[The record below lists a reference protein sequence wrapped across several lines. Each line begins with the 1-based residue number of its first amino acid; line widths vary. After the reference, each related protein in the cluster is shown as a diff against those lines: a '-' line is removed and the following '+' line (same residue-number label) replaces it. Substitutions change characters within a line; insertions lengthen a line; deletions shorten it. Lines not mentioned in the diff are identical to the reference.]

1 MTGYGKDEFKLHGTQ
16 CTVEVRSVNN
26 RFLEISCHLPK
37 TFSYLEFALKEEVK
51 KFLARGSV
59 NLTVTFG
66 DSEEGSVPT
75 GYSTEAVEA
84 YLKIANDIKT
94 KYHLTGEPTLEQVL
108 SLPNVLVYESEEDQK
123 ETEELIKASLDRALQ
138 SLVQMREKEGLN
150 LKKDLEARVHE
161 MDTILDEVKVLDP
174 ERIVEWKQK
183 FEERL
188 QKLVGEAG
196 LVLEK
201 EILCVLQ
208 LILCLHLPNPRLV
221 HGLVQMPNEM
231 VGVMADLGIGEQLFR
246 YVNESLPHVHGDS
259 LNGGTLDRGQV
270 LLYQAWHS
278 PQHGHLQRQS
288 QSQYHHR

>member
-1 MTGYGKDEFKLHGTQ
+1 MAIISMTGYGKDEFKLHGTQ

-196 LVLEK
+196 LDPVRVTQEASIIADRLDINEEITRFKSHNKLFLATLEQGANQGK
-201 EILCVLQ
+201 KLTFILQEMGREANTLATKCQSAKIAALA
-208 LILCLHLPNPRLV
+208 IRLKDSV
-221 HGLVQMPNEM
+221 ET
-231 VGVMADLGIGEQLFR
+231 IREQTM
-246 YVNESLPHVHGDS
+246 NIE
-259 LNGGTLDRGQV
+259 
-270 LLYQAWHS
+270 
-278 PQHGHLQRQS
+278 
-288 QSQYHHR
+288 

>member
-1 MTGYGKDEFKLHGTQ
+1 MAIISMTGYGKDEFKLHGTQ

-123 ETEELIKASLDRALQ
+123 ETEELIKTSLDRALQ

-196 LVLEK
+196 LDPVRVTQEASIIADRLDINEEITRFKSHNKLFLATLEQGANQGK
-201 EILCVLQ
+201 KLTFILQEMGREANTLATKCQSAKIAALA
-208 LILCLHLPNPRLV
+208 IRLKDSV
-221 HGLVQMPNEM
+221 ET
-231 VGVMADLGIGEQLFR
+231 IREQTM
-246 YVNESLPHVHGDS
+246 NIE
-259 LNGGTLDRGQV
+259 
-270 LLYQAWHS
+270 
-278 PQHGHLQRQS
+278 
-288 QSQYHHR
+288 

>member
-1 MTGYGKDEFKLHGTQ
+1 MAIISMTGYGKDEFKLHGTQ

-161 MDTILDEVKVLDP
+161 MDTILDEVKILDP

-196 LVLEK
+196 LDPVRVTQEASIIADRLDINEEITRFKSHNKLFLATLEQGANQGK
-201 EILCVLQ
+201 KLTFILQEMGREANTLATKCQSAKIAALA
-208 LILCLHLPNPRLV
+208 IRLKDSV
-221 HGLVQMPNEM
+221 ET
-231 VGVMADLGIGEQLFR
+231 IREQTM
-246 YVNESLPHVHGDS
+246 NIE
-259 LNGGTLDRGQV
+259 
-270 LLYQAWHS
+270 
-278 PQHGHLQRQS
+278 
-288 QSQYHHR
+288 

>member
-1 MTGYGKDEFKLHGTQ
+1 MAIISMTGYGKDEFKLHGTQ

-59 NLTVTFG
+59 NLTITFG

-161 MDTILDEVKVLDP
+161 MDAILDEVKVLDP

-196 LVLEK
+196 LDPVRVTQEASIIADRLDINEEITRFKSHNKLFLATLEQGANQGK
-201 EILCVLQ
+201 KLTFILQEMGREANTLATKCQSAKIAALA
-208 LILCLHLPNPRLV
+208 IRLKDSV
-221 HGLVQMPNEM
+221 ET
-231 VGVMADLGIGEQLFR
+231 IREQTM
-246 YVNESLPHVHGDS
+246 NIE
-259 LNGGTLDRGQV
+259 
-270 LLYQAWHS
+270 
-278 PQHGHLQRQS
+278 
-288 QSQYHHR
+288 

>member
-1 MTGYGKDEFKLHGTQ
+1 MAIISMTGYGKDEFKLHGTQ

-161 MDTILDEVKVLDP
+161 MDSILDEVKVLDP

-196 LVLEK
+196 LDPVRVTQEASIIADRLDFNEEITRFKSHNKLFLATLEQGANQGK
-201 EILCVLQ
+201 KLTFILQEMGREANTLATKCQSAKIAALA
-208 LILCLHLPNPRLV
+208 IRLKDSV
-221 HGLVQMPNEM
+221 ET
-231 VGVMADLGIGEQLFR
+231 IREQTM
-246 YVNESLPHVHGDS
+246 NIE
-259 LNGGTLDRGQV
+259 
-270 LLYQAWHS
+270 
-278 PQHGHLQRQS
+278 
-288 QSQYHHR
+288 

>member
-1 MTGYGKDEFKLHGTQ
+1 MAIISMTGYGKDEFKLHGTQ

-84 YLKIANDIKT
+84 YLKIAKDIKT

-196 LVLEK
+196 LDPVRVTQEASIIADRLDINEEITRFKSHNKLFLATLEQGANQGK
-201 EILCVLQ
+201 KLTFILQEMGREANTLATKCQSAKIAALA
-208 LILCLHLPNPRLV
+208 IRLKDSV
-221 HGLVQMPNEM
+221 ET
-231 VGVMADLGIGEQLFR
+231 IREQTM
-246 YVNESLPHVHGDS
+246 NIE
-259 LNGGTLDRGQV
+259 
-270 LLYQAWHS
+270 
-278 PQHGHLQRQS
+278 
-288 QSQYHHR
+288 

>member
-123 ETEELIKASLDRALQ
+123 ETEELIKTSLDRALQ

-196 LVLEK
+196 LDPVRVTQEASIIADRLDINEEITRFKSHNKLFLATLEQGANQGK
-201 EILCVLQ
+201 KLTFILQEMGREANTLATKCQSAKIAALA
-208 LILCLHLPNPRLV
+208 IRLKDSV
-221 HGLVQMPNEM
+221 ET
-231 VGVMADLGIGEQLFR
+231 IREQTM
-246 YVNESLPHVHGDS
+246 NIE
-259 LNGGTLDRGQV
+259 
-270 LLYQAWHS
+270 
-278 PQHGHLQRQS
+278 
-288 QSQYHHR
+288 

>member
-196 LVLEK
+196 LDPVRVTQEASIIADRLDINEEITRFKSHNKLFLATLEQGANQGK
-201 EILCVLQ
+201 KLTFILQEMGREANTLATKCQSAKIAALA
-208 LILCLHLPNPRLV
+208 IRLKDSV
-221 HGLVQMPNEM
+221 ET
-231 VGVMADLGIGEQLFR
+231 IREQTM
-246 YVNESLPHVHGDS
+246 NIE
-259 LNGGTLDRGQV
+259 
-270 LLYQAWHS
+270 
-278 PQHGHLQRQS
+278 
-288 QSQYHHR
+288 

>member
-1 MTGYGKDEFKLHGTQ
+1 MTGYGKDEFKLRGTQ

-59 NLTVTFG
+59 NLTVTLG
-66 DSEEGSVPT
+66 DGEEGSIPT

-84 YLKIANDIKT
+84 YLKIAKDIKT
-94 KYHLTGEPTLEQVL
+94 KYGLNGEPTLEQVL

-123 ETEELIKASLDRALQ
+123 ETEDEIKASLDRALKA
-138 SLVQMREKEGLN
+138 LVQMREKEGLN
-150 LKKDLEARVHE
+150 LKKDLEARVQE

-174 ERIVEWKQK
+174 QRIVEWKQK

-196 LVLEK
+196 LDPVRVTQEASVIADRLDINEEITRFKSHNKLFLSTLEQGANQGK
-201 EILCVLQ
+201 KLTFILQEMGREANTLATKCQSAKIAALA
-208 LILCLHLPNPRLV
+208 IRLKDSV
-221 HGLVQMPNEM
+221 ET
-231 VGVMADLGIGEQLFR
+231 IREQTM
-246 YVNESLPHVHGDS
+246 NIE
-259 LNGGTLDRGQV
+259 
-270 LLYQAWHS
+270 
-278 PQHGHLQRQS
+278 
-288 QSQYHHR
+288 

>member
-84 YLKIANDIKT
+84 YLKIAKDIKT

-196 LVLEK
+196 LDPVRVTQEASIIADRLDINEEITRFKSHNKLFLATLEQGANQGK
-201 EILCVLQ
+201 KLTFILQEMGREANTLATKCQSAKIAALA
-208 LILCLHLPNPRLV
+208 IRLKDSV
-221 HGLVQMPNEM
+221 ET
-231 VGVMADLGIGEQLFR
+231 IREQTM
-246 YVNESLPHVHGDS
+246 NIE
-259 LNGGTLDRGQV
+259 
-270 LLYQAWHS
+270 
-278 PQHGHLQRQS
+278 
-288 QSQYHHR
+288 

>member
-1 MTGYGKDEFKLHGTQ
+1 MAIISMTGYGKDEFKLHGTQ

-196 LVLEK
+196 LDPVRVTQEASIIADRLDINEEITRFKSHNKLFLATLEQGANQGK
-201 EILCVLQ
+201 KLTFILQEMGREANTLATKCQSAKIAALD
-208 LILCLHLPNPRLV
+208 IRLKDSV
-221 HGLVQMPNEM
+221 ET
-231 VGVMADLGIGEQLFR
+231 IREQTM
-246 YVNESLPHVHGDS
+246 NIE
-259 LNGGTLDRGQV
+259 
-270 LLYQAWHS
+270 
-278 PQHGHLQRQS
+278 
-288 QSQYHHR
+288 

>member
-1 MTGYGKDEFKLHGTQ
+1 MAIISMTGYGKDEFKLHGTQ

-161 MDTILDEVKVLDP
+161 MDSILDEVKVLDP

-196 LVLEK
+196 LDPVRVTQEASIIADRLDINEEITRFKSHNKLFLATLEQGANQGK
-201 EILCVLQ
+201 KLTFILQEMGREANTLATKCQSAKIAALA
-208 LILCLHLPNPRLV
+208 IRLKDSV
-221 HGLVQMPNEM
+221 ET
-231 VGVMADLGIGEQLFR
+231 IREQTM
-246 YVNESLPHVHGDS
+246 NIE
-259 LNGGTLDRGQV
+259 
-270 LLYQAWHS
+270 
-278 PQHGHLQRQS
+278 
-288 QSQYHHR
+288 

>member
-1 MTGYGKDEFKLHGTQ
+1 MAIISMTGYGKDEFKLRGTQ

-59 NLTVTFG
+59 NLTVTLG
-66 DSEEGSVPT
+66 DGEEGSIPT

-84 YLKIANDIKT
+84 YLKIAKDIKT
-94 KYHLTGEPTLEQVL
+94 KYGLNGEPTLEQVL

-123 ETEELIKASLDRALQ
+123 ETEDEIKASLDRALKA
-138 SLVQMREKEGLN
+138 LVQMREKEGLN
-150 LKKDLEARVHE
+150 LKKDLEARVQE

-174 ERIVEWKQK
+174 QRIVEWKQK

-196 LVLEK
+196 LDPVRVTQEASVIADRLDINEEITRFKSHNKLFLSTLEQGANQGK
-201 EILCVLQ
+201 KLTFILQEMGREANTLATKCQSAKIAALA
-208 LILCLHLPNPRLV
+208 IRLKDSV
-221 HGLVQMPNEM
+221 ET
-231 VGVMADLGIGEQLFR
+231 IREQTM
-246 YVNESLPHVHGDS
+246 NIE
-259 LNGGTLDRGQV
+259 
-270 LLYQAWHS
+270 
-278 PQHGHLQRQS
+278 
-288 QSQYHHR
+288 

>member
-1 MTGYGKDEFKLHGTQ
+1 MAIISMTGYGKDEFKLHGTQ

-161 MDTILDEVKVLDP
+161 MDTILDEVKALDP

-196 LVLEK
+196 LDPVRVTQEASIIADRLDINEEITRFKSHNKLFLATLEQGANQGK
-201 EILCVLQ
+201 KLTFILQEMGREANTLATKCQSAKIAALA
-208 LILCLHLPNPRLV
+208 IRLKDSV
-221 HGLVQMPNEM
+221 ET
-231 VGVMADLGIGEQLFR
+231 IREQTM
-246 YVNESLPHVHGDS
+246 NIE
-259 LNGGTLDRGQV
+259 
-270 LLYQAWHS
+270 
-278 PQHGHLQRQS
+278 
-288 QSQYHHR
+288 

>member
-1 MTGYGKDEFKLHGTQ
+1 MAIISMTGYGKDEFKLHGTQ

-84 YLKIANDIKT
+84 YLKIAKDIKT

-161 MDTILDEVKVLDP
+161 MDTILDEVKILDP

-196 LVLEK
+196 LDPVRVTQEASIIADRLDINEEITRFKSHNKLFLATLEQGANQGK
-201 EILCVLQ
+201 KLTFILQEMGREANTLATKCQSAKIAALA
-208 LILCLHLPNPRLV
+208 IRLKDSV
-221 HGLVQMPNEM
+221 ET
-231 VGVMADLGIGEQLFR
+231 IREQTM
-246 YVNESLPHVHGDS
+246 NIE
-259 LNGGTLDRGQV
+259 
-270 LLYQAWHS
+270 
-278 PQHGHLQRQS
+278 
-288 QSQYHHR
+288 